1 MIGEGQRQSMLEHL
15 EELRARLFKASL
27 ALVAGAIVAY
37 LFRDRLFSLL
47 TEPFYQAFPDAE
59 LVTLK
64 PTEAFSASM
73 RIALFGGF
81 VLGSLPITWQLWR
94 FGAPGLTAKERKWA
108 VPIVAALVILFL
120 VGVGFAYT
128 ILPRGLEFLQGMLDV
143 AVGTTVNEY
152 LSFVLR
158 FLLVFGLSFEFPVF
172 LFAAAAMGLVTS
184 RQLGQGRRWA
194 VLAIT
199 VLAAMATPTGDAFT
213 MFFLAVPLYVLYEI
227 DILLIKLVLRK

>member
-1 MIGEGQRQSMLEHL
+1 
-15 EELRARLFKASL
+15 
-27 ALVAGAIVAY
+27 
-37 LFRDRLFSLL
+37 
-47 TEPFYQAFPDAE
+47 
-59 LVTLK
+59 
-64 PTEAFSASM
+64 
-73 RIALFGGF
+73 
-81 VLGSLPITWQLWR
+81 
-94 FGAPGLTAKERKWA
+94 
-108 VPIVAALVILFL
+108 
-120 VGVGFAYT
+120 
-128 ILPRGLEFLQGMLDV
+128 MLDV

>member
-1 MIGEGQRQSMLEHL
+1 MIDEGRPQPMLEHL
-15 EELRARLFKASL
+15 EELRVRLFKASL
-27 ALVAGAIVAY
+27 ALVGGAVVAY
-37 LFRDRLFSLL
+37 VFRDWLFGLL
-47 TEPFYQAFPDAE
+47 TEPFNQAFPGVE

-81 VLGSLPITWQLWR
+81 ILASLPITWQAWR
-94 FGAPGLTAKERKWA
+94 FIAPGLTEKERAWA
-108 VPIVAALVILFL
+108 VPIVIALVVLFL
-120 VGVGFAYT
+120 LGVGFAYL
-128 ILPRGLEFLQGMLDV
+128 ILPRGLGFLQGMLDV

-172 LFAAAAMGLVTS
+172 LFAAAAMGVVS
-184 RQLGQGRRWA
+184 SKQLGEWRRWA

-213 MFFLAVPLYVLYEI
+213 MFFLAVPLYLMYEI
-227 DILLIKLVLRK
+227 DILLIKTVLRK